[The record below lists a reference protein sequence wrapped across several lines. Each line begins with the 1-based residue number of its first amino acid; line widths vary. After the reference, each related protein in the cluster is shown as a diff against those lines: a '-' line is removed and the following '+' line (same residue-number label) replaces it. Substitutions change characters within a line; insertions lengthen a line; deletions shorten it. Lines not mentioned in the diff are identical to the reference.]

1 MLLKQQNLSAPGLP
15 AIEYVYRQMHP
26 LLQFLP
32 QKLAEWIDKNLGDEL
47 NLSARAGSDADW
59 STEKLNVILQRCL
72 VSDRKG
78 LNIHTFQMLEFES
91 DLYRGIMRA
100 RCYPFDA
107 QEYRFRGH
115 NIKVHCMP
123 QCLRLYPLSLNTRY
137 IPCIYLVFVW
147 YTPDFLCLRIVWQPS
162 LLIHFT
168 LGIVMMATLL
178 KMPCRIQTA
187 CG

>member
-1 MLLKQQNLSAPGLP
+1 MLLKQQNLSPAGLP

-32 QKLAEWIDKNLGDEL
+32 QKLAEWIDKNLGDDL
-47 NLSARAGSDADW
+47 NLPARAGSDADW
-59 STEKLNVILQRCL
+59 SAEKLNIILQRCL

-78 LNIHTFQMLEFES
+78 LNIHTCQMLEFES

-107 QEYRFRGH
+107 QEYRFRGY
-115 NIKVHCMP
+115 NVKVHCMP
-123 QCLRLYPLSLNTRY
+123 HCFCLYLFASYTRY
-137 IPCIYLVFVW
+137 IPCIYHVYTW
-147 YTPDFLCLRIVWQPS
+147 YMADFLCLRIVWQPS
-162 LLIHFT
+162 HLIHFT